1 MRLQGKIT
9 RWDDEKGFGFI
20 SWHGDGTSAFVH
32 IKAFPRSSRRPKV
45 GDIVSYEIAKGKNGK
60 SRAEKVRFSDQSQPK
75 HHSTG
80 KRQNGPLPVVFTSS
94 FVCFLFLAA
103 YFDRISWMVV
113 VAYFVASLVTFF
125 AYAWDKSSARL
136 GAWRTTEAS
145 LHLMG
150 LVGGWPGALAAQ
162 RLFRH
167 KSSKQEFLSV
177 FWITAF
183 LNVAAVG
190 YLTWSGDAGFIN
202 QLIDGLWR
210 TVAK

>member
-1 MRLQGKIT
+1 MMRKASASFPGMAT
-9 RWDDEKGFGFI
+9 GVRPSF
-20 SWHGDGTSAFVH
+20 TS
-32 IKAFPRSSRRPKV
+32 KPSPSRRPKV
-45 GDIVSYEIAKGKNGK
+45 GDIVSYEIAKGRNGK
-60 SRAEKVRFSDQSQPK
+60 SRAEKVRFSDQARPK
-75 HHSTG
+75 RHSSG
-80 KRQNGPLPVVFTSS
+80 KRQNAPLVVVFTSS

-103 YFDRISWMVV
+103 YFDRISWVVV

-162 RLFRH
+162 RLLRH
-167 KSSKQEFLSV
+167 KSSKQEFLAV
-177 FWITAF
+177 FWITAC

-190 YLTWSGDAGFIN
+190 YLAWSGDASFIN

-210 TVAK
+210 NAS